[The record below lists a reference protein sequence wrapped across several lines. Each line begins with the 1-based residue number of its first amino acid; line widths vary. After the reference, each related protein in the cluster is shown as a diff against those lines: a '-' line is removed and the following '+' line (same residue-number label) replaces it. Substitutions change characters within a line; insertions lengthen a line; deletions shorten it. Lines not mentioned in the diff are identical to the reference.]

1 MKRVFKV
8 NLLFLA
14 IIVLQISMA
23 LFGVP
28 LFSKYFSTNIFLI
41 ITSVLF
47 VYAPAIIYILVNKQ
61 SFKKTLKLNKLGS
74 DNALSCFA
82 IFLLLLPVTSFCNL
96 LTSIWFKNNVPAAM
110 EHTYSGSALLFFL
123 TLAVMPAIG
132 EEIVMRGVV
141 LDGYKKMNIH
151 TAALMNGFLFGI
163 MHLNPP
169 QFLYAFILGAV
180 FSYLV
185 IYTNSIFS
193 SMFVHFLFNGLSSAA
208 FIIMMKSKDLLKDK
222 MAKEATNMAMASIN
236 KEYITMLII
245 TGICAII
252 ALLLIALVLKK
263 VRIRNNY
270 EERMKFEE
278 HTFNLEE
285 DETRDGFLNINPK
298 KSKLIA
304 YSPVVV
310 SVLLFIF
317 IIVLTIKA

>member
-8 NLLFLA
+8 NFLFLA
-14 IIVLQISMA
+14 IIVLQISIA

-47 VYAPAIIYILVNKQ
+47 IYTPAIIYIIVNKQ
-61 SFKKTLKLNKLGS
+61 SFKKTLRLNKLGM
-74 DNALSCFA
+74 DNILSCFA

-96 LTSIWFKNNVPAAM
+96 FTSIWFKNNVPAAM
-110 EHTYSGSALLFFL
+110 ESTYSGSALLFFL

-132 EEIVMRGVV
+132 EELVMRGVI
-141 LDGYKKMNIH
+141 LDGYKKINIH
-151 TAALMNGFLFGI
+151 KAALINGFLFGI

-169 QFLYAFILGAV
+169 QFLYAFILGTV

-193 SMFVHFLFNGLSSAA
+193 SMFIHFLFNGLSSAS
-208 FIIMMKSKDLLKDK
+208 FIIIMKSKDIFKDK
-222 MAKEATNMAMASIN
+222 LMDKTKDFTATTVN
-236 KEYITMLII
+236 KEYLTILLIS
-245 TGICAII
+245 GICAII
-252 ALLLIALVLKK
+252 ALFVIAIILKK
-263 VRIRNNY
+263 IRIRNNY
-270 EERMKFEE
+270 AERVKFEE

-285 DETRDGFLNINPK
+285 DENMDEFLRINPK

-304 YSPVVV
+304 YSPVIL
-310 SVLLFIF
+310 SILIF
-317 IIVLTIKA
+317 ISLIALTVKS